1 MSGEVRWPGRA
12 VWEVTDIP
20 RKKHVVFYL
29 VLVPEPSDLLGMVT
43 VLTESPG
50 MIWVCSR
57 GGSSVLP
64 HLLFGPACGGSVG
77 VLTGCPHG
85 CRSREEEF

>member
-1 MSGEVRWPGRA
+1 M
-12 VWEVTDIP
+12 WEVTDIP

-64 HLLFGPACGGSVG
+64 HLLFGPAYGGSVG